1 MSVPTAALP
10 GAMNAR
16 HTVTAVGEDTVCELT
31 AAHVALLQVK
41 ENFERFISCKTTI
54 DDIHIRLRKAEGDG
68 ADGANGASTA
78 DMGTALV
85 EVSTPQL

>member
-1 MSVPTAALP
+1 MVSQACPLV
-10 GAMNAR
+10 
-16 HTVTAVGEDTVCELT
+16 
-31 AAHVALLQVK
+31 QVK

-85 EVSTPQL
+85 EVSTSQLDLQRGV